1 MSKHWLI
8 LIGGLALGGCA
19 HSPGIQS
26 SAYETRVV
34 ALESVESVTVNGP
47 FKVTILGTAEQAE
60 ASLTGPASLLA
71 DAIAEVQDASLVIEF
86 SGDEERSWQPGAGV
100 FATVLLPKL
109 SSVAVSGSAD
119 VEIIGAE
126 ATEFQAGVSGSG
138 SISVAQLK
146 AETVQLGIGGSGTI
160 EARGTA
166 QAAQYGIGG
175 SGTIEA
181 KRLRVETAQIG
192 IGGSGSIYADVS
204 ETAEIGI
211 GGSGSVEVVG
221 GAECQFAE
229 THADMIE
236 CR

>member
-19 HSPGIQS
+19 HSPGAQS
-26 SAYETRVV
+26 GAYETRLV
-34 ALESVESVTVNGP
+34 ALEPVESVTINGP
-47 FKVTILGTAEQAE
+47 FKVTVLGTADQAE
-60 ASLTGPASLLA
+60 ASLSGPASMLA
-71 DAIAEVQDASLVIEF
+71 DATAEVRDTTLVIEF
-86 SGDEERSWQPGAGV
+86 SDDQERSWQPGAGV
-100 FATVLLPKL
+100 YATVLLPKL

-119 VEIIGAE
+119 VDIIGAE
-126 ATEFQAGVSGSG
+126 AAEFQAGVGGSG
-138 SISVAQLK
+138 SISVSQLK
-146 AETVQLGIGGSGTI
+146 AETVQLGIGGSGSI

-166 QAAQYGIGG
+166 KSAQYGIGG

-192 IGGSGSIYADVS
+192 IGGSGSVYADVS

-211 GGSGSVEVVG
+211 GGSGTVEVVG

-229 THADMIE
+229 TQADMIE